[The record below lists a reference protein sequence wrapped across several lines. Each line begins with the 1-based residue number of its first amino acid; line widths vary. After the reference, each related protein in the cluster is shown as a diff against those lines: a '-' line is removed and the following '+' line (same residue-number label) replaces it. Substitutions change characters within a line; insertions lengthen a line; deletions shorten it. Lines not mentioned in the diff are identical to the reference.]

1 MEKIVQRTY
10 SKLIFDK
17 RLLDLSREA
26 AECYNLSLNTF
37 WQVVEDENKW
47 LNKFSLQAEIKGKF
61 DRKLLHSDSY
71 LGAIQQFSKAF
82 TSYVQAHKAYE
93 KEPAK
98 FSGEPKPPHKIKET
112 VSVFFKQSALHVKE
126 GILSLSLAQG
136 QEPIKTRW
144 NSNLGIPK
152 FAVIAWNKNY
162 GWKLHL
168 VVEKTL
174 NTNDTLDET
183 KSEGVDLGN
192 KRLAT
197 TCDEDGNV
205 ITYSGKKIKSL
216 IRLREKLK
224 KDVLVQLSKVKEH
237 GKKYKKIKRA
247 LRKMVH
253 RIDNKIKDILHKT
266 SRTMV
271 NDCIEK
277 KIGVATI
284 GDSAGTHDGTNFGA
298 VNNQAIVQCPEQKL
312 AAYFSYK
319 FEDIGGK
326 VRYVPEYYTSQTCP
340 QCGCRNI
347 PKNRTYK
354 CKKCGF
360 KYDRDGVGSINIWGI
375 GEKVSLGG
383 AKANLSVVGLLTN
396 PIGWK
401 YYSTHDCLIGP
412 KRQFV

>member
-1 MEKIVQRTY
+1 MSAKWANKQDKNVGNEGD
-10 SKLIFDK
+10 IFK
-17 RLLDLSREA
+17 HASWVEICRA
-26 AECYNLSLNTF
+26 IAEGGNPIIAIDTHAY
-37 WQVVEDENKW
+37 QM
-47 LNKFSLQAEIKGKF
+47 QAE
-61 DRKLLHSDSY
+61 
-71 LGAIQQFSKAF
+71 LGAEAKGRGRFPKNGKA
-82 TSYVQAHKAYE
+82 T
-93 KEPAK
+93 
-98 FSGEPKPPHKIKET
+98 
-112 VSVFFKQSALHVKE
+112 
-126 GILSLSLAQG
+126 
-136 QEPIKTRW
+136 
-144 NSNLGIPK
+144 
-152 FAVIAWNKNY
+152 
-162 GWKLHL
+162 
-168 VVEKTL
+168 
-174 NTNDTLDET
+174 
-183 KSEGVDLGN
+183 
-192 KRLAT
+192 
-197 TCDEDGNV
+197 
-205 ITYSGKKIKSL
+205 
-216 IRLREKLK
+216 
-224 KDVLVQLSKVKEH
+224 
-237 GKKYKKIKRA
+237 KKIKRA
-247 LRKMVH
+247 LRKIVH

-340 QCGCRNI
+340 QCGCRNT

-383 AKANLSVVGLLTN
+383 AKASLSVVGLLTN

-401 YYSTHDCLIGP
+401 YHSTHDCLVEP
-412 KRQFV
+412 KQQFV